1 MVEEAKSQAGEMNVG
16 SSENSP
22 LPSSFVIRHSSFQ
35 RIAILGAG
43 SWGTAL
49 AVWLA
54 ARGQSVT
61 LWGHDP
67 EHIRCLRDTATNDKY
82 LPGVLLPPNV
92 APVADLA
99 AVAGTDLVVFV
110 TPSRALREVAGR
122 LHDAACIAPD
132 ATLLSCTKGIEYG
145 TGARM
150 SQILAE
156 CLPGHAVAVL
166 SGPSHAEEV
175 ARQSPAAVVIGC
187 AQSKTAVRLQTLFS
201 AGTLRAYTGEDV
213 AGIELGGA
221 LKNIFAIAAGV
232 CDGLGLGDN
241 AKAALVTRCLAE
253 LVRLGVRLGGQK
265 ETFQGL
271 SGIGDLMVTC
281 FSRYSRNRKVGER
294 LGRGETPEAIAASMS
309 MVAEGVPTVRS
320 AHRRARALGVETPVL
335 DQVYA
340 VLYEKRSPAEALRG
354 LFLREPKPES
364 D

>member
-1 MVEEAKSQAGEMNVG
+1 MTV
-16 SSENSP
+16 P
-22 LPSSFVIRHSSFQ
+22 FQ
-35 RIAILGAG
+35 KIAVLGAG

-54 ARGQSVT
+54 ARGYKIT

-67 EHIRCLRDTATNDKY
+67 EHIRTLRASGTNDKY
-82 LPGVLLPPNV
+82 LPGVALPPAV
-92 APVADLA
+92 QPVADLTVA
-99 AVAGTDLVVFV
+99 AGVDLAIFV
-110 TPSRALREVAGR
+110 TPSRALREVAVQYRQAGGP
-122 LHDAACIAPD
+122 APGG
-132 ATLLSCTKGIEYG
+132 TLLSCTKGIEYG

-150 SQILAE
+150 SEILAE
-156 CLPGHAVAVL
+156 CFPEPGVAVL

-187 AQSKTAVRLQTLFS
+187 ARTETAVRLQALFN

-232 CDGLGLGDN
+232 SDGLGFGDN

-253 LVRLGVRLGGQK
+253 LVRLGTRLGGQR

-281 FSRYSRNRKVGER
+281 FSQHSRNRRVGER
-294 LGRGETPEAIAASMS
+294 LGRSETPDAIAASMS
-309 MVAEGVPTVRS
+309 MVAEGVPTARS
-320 AHRRARALGVETPVL
+320 AYRRARAFGVETPVL
-335 DQVYA
+335 DQVHA
-340 VLYEKRSPAEALRG
+340 ILYEKRPPAEALRG
-354 LFLREPKPES
+354 LFLREPKPEGE
-364 D
+364 

>member
-1 MVEEAKSQAGEMNVG
+1 M
-16 SSENSP
+16 P
-22 LPSSFVIRHSSFQ
+22 PFQ

-54 ARGQSVT
+54 AQGHAVT

-67 EHIRCLRDTATNDKY
+67 AHIRCLRETGTNAKY
-82 LPGVLLPPNV
+82 LPGVALPPSV
-92 APVADLA
+92 ALADDLA
-99 AVAGTDLVVFV
+99 AASGADLLVFV
-110 TPSRALREVAGR
+110 TPSRALREAAGR
-122 LHDAACIAPD
+122 VRERVQLAPD

-150 SQILAE
+150 SEILAE
-156 CLPGHAVAVL
+156 CLPRHAVAVL

-175 ARQSPAAVVIGC
+175 ARQSPAAVVVGC
-187 AQSKTAVRLQTLFS
+187 ARDGTAVRLQSVFT
-201 AGTLRAYTGEDV
+201 AGALRAYTSEDI

-232 CDGLGLGDN
+232 SDGLGFGDN

-253 LVRLGVRLGGQK
+253 LVRLGVQLGGRR

-281 FSRYSRNRKVGER
+281 FSQHSRNRRVGER
-294 LGRGETPEAIAASMS
+294 LGRGESLDAITASMS
-309 MVAEGVPTVRS
+309 MVAEGVPTTRS
-320 AHRRARALGVETPVL
+320 AYARAKQLGIETPVL

-340 VLYEKRSPAEALRG
+340 VLHERRSPEEAWRG

-364 D
+364 V

>member
-1 MVEEAKSQAGEMNVG
+1 MTAFKK
-16 SSENSP
+16 
-22 LPSSFVIRHSSFQ
+22 
-35 RIAILGAG
+35 IAVLGAG

-54 ARGQSVT
+54 ARGHAVT

-67 EHIRCLRDTATNDKY
+67 EHIRCLRDIGTNAKY
-82 LPGVLLPPNV
+82 LPGVTLPPMIT
-92 APVADLA
+92 PVADLKA
-99 AVAGTDLVVFV
+99 AEGADLVIFV
-110 TPSRALREVAGR
+110 TPSRALREVAGQLR
-122 LHDAACIAPD
+122 DASCLAPD
-132 ATLLSCTKGIEYG
+132 TTLLSCTKGIEYG

-150 SQILAE
+150 SEILAE

-175 ARQSPAAVVIGC
+175 ARQSPAAIVIGC
-187 AQSKTAVRLQTLFS
+187 ARAASAVRLQTLFT

-232 CDGLGLGDN
+232 SDGLGFGDN

-253 LVRLGVRLGGQK
+253 LVRLGVCLGGQR

-281 FSRYSRNRKVGER
+281 FSRHSRNRKVGER
-294 LGRGETPEAIAASMS
+294 LGRGETLEEVTASMS
-309 MVAEGVPTVRS
+309 MVAEGVPTTRS
-320 AHRRARALGVETPVL
+320 AHRRARASGIETPVL

-364 D
+364 E